1 MNEARE
7 FKFDEISV
15 FCIIRDLL
23 KNLWVILLA
32 AAAAWLAVTGMM
44 SFRYVPEYTAQAT
57 MAVNAKGS
65 SSAYSSLSLTNQMA
79 GVFSEV
85 FDSNVLKKKIAKDL
99 GEKSIDESIRAS
111 VIEETNLITLQ
122 VTSENPR
129 QAYMVIQ
136 SAIENYGEVSDYLFS
151 NATLRIV
158 QEPAV
163 PYAP

>member
-65 SSAYSSLSLTNQMA
+65 KQRLLLSLPDKPD
-79 GVFSEV
+79 G
-85 FDSNVLKKKIAKDL
+85 
-99 GEKSIDESIRAS
+99 GC
-111 VIEETNLITLQ
+111 
-122 VTSENPR
+122 
-129 QAYMVIQ
+129 IQ
-136 SAIENYGEVSDYLFS
+136 RSL
-151 NATLRIV
+151 
-158 QEPAV
+158 
-163 PYAP
+163 

>member
-129 QAYMVIQ
+129 
-136 SAIENYGEVSDYLFS
+136 
-151 NATLRIV
+151 
-158 QEPAV
+158 
-163 PYAP
+163 